1 MKKIF
6 VIMVLSVLLIGSIF
20 SENWKKVDTKVL
32 SDEAWY
38 EFVLDRPGF
47 TYTKTTDCYIKEVLT
62 VSPWIENQIV
72 KEIFVDVDSIEFKDV
87 VAREAGY
94 SSYKEYQEELAYY
107 NIMAFAN
114 IISDVGVLAGNSLR

>member
-1 MKKIF
+1 MKRIF
-6 VIMVLSVLLIGSIF
+6 TIITLLVLLTSTVV
-20 SENWKKVDTKVL
+20 SENWKKIDTKVL

-38 EFVLDRPGF
+38 EFVLDRPNNI
-47 TYTKTTDCYIKEVLT
+47 YTKTTDCYIKEVLT

-72 KEIFVDVDSIEFKDV
+72 KETFIDVDSIEYKNA

-107 NIMAFAN
+107 NIMVIAN
-114 IISDVGVLAGNSLR
+114 ILSDVGVLAGNSLR

>member
-1 MKKIF
+1 MKKF
-6 VIMVLSVLLIGSIF
+6 FGIMVLSVLLIGSMF
-20 SENWKKVDTKVL
+20 SENWKKIDTKVL

-38 EFVLDRPGF
+38 QFVLDRPDF

-72 KEIFVDVDSIEFKDV
+72 KETFIDVDSIEYKNAI
-87 VAREAGY
+87 AREAGY

-107 NIMAFAN
+107 NIMAVAN
-114 IISDVGVLAGNSLR
+114 ILSDVGVIAGNSLR

>member
-1 MKKIF
+1 MKKF
-6 VIMVLSVLLIGSIF
+6 FGIMVLSVLLIGSMF
-20 SENWKKVDTKVL
+20 SENWKKIDTKVL

-38 EFVLDRPGF
+38 QFVLGRPDF

-72 KEIFVDVDSIEFKDV
+72 KETFIDVDSIEYKNAI
-87 VAREAGY
+87 AREAGY

-107 NIMAFAN
+107 NIMAVAN
-114 IISDVGVLAGNSLR
+114 ILSDVGVIAGNSLR

>member
-1 MKKIF
+1 MKKF
-6 VIMVLSVLLIGSIF
+6 FGIMVLSVLLIGSMF

-38 EFVLDRPGF
+38 QFVLDRPDF

-72 KEIFVDVDSIEFKDV
+72 KEVLVDVDSIEYKNA
-87 VAREAGY
+87 VAKSAGY

-107 NIMAFAN
+107 NIMATAN
-114 IISDVGVLAGNSLR
+114 IVSNIGTLVGSSLK